1 MVQIVLIIFNRLG
14 EKNMQITVLGGGNE
28 IGASCLHVEME
39 GTAVLIDAGMR
50 MHGEHLLPALGLLEE
65 LSRPKAILVTH
76 AHADHIGALPL
87 VQALFPEVPVYA
99 TAPTIALM
107 RIMMKDSLKIIEQK
121 SQAESSVPPYSLEQV
136 ERLLDAMLTIPASDR
151 LRIGELE
158 IQVFQAGHILGA
170 VMFLLQSKQAELLIT
185 GDISFK
191 AGRTIT
197 GAKVPHTLQ
206 PDVVV
211 MESTYG
217 NRTHVDRHTEEKR
230 LVDHV
235 AEVIG
240 NGGFALVPAFALGRA
255 QEVLLILQ
263 DFMDRGLIPEF
274 PIYVDGL
281 VTPISGVYKQYPQ
294 YLKGVLAHRIN
305 REGDVFLKEGRCQ
318 AVQAKDRE
326 RIIQGKPA
334 CIVASSGM
342 LTGGASS
349 WYAERLV
356 SSEKN
361 AILLTGYQDEESPGQ
376 ALLNIADGLTNE
388 LTINGSVY
396 QVKAQIGKYGLSAH
410 ADAHEMT
417 MLIQKLAPTHTLLV
431 HGDDD
436 ARLTLQ
442 GLLDERYNPITVE
455 NGQTYTFDIKK
466 GKRKET
472 RKHSTLNSEQ
482 EKIRQWQG
490 QFLVYKQEDDE
501 NSKVALCTGVNVKSG
516 MIFGQTLKG
525 RTIRLYT
532 HQVIQALGKTTR
544 MMEEISE
551 CLNKV
556 LDFSLPMI
564 IALGWE
570 KVEEGTYTFEGL
582 FNRVKQEDSMEERL
596 ALFLCLQT
604 VAEQHKRVG
613 TDGLVQYKID
623 DDFIHAAAEGELPVQ
638 GRKMNGTKALE
649 LIKSEL
655 SEQEG
660 FIRCGLDDL
669 GTERERLTLYFA
681 FPDAISQLEQNKLC
695 AKLTSKTGWRIV
707 ISDSV
712 RQDLL
717 PQVLSELVGGAE
729 ISQAS
734 ILLQE
739 KKFIVTFSTDV
750 NIEPIQEEFFR
761 RTGFSLADKGSNEA
775 NLNTPAA
782 VFLSNT
788 PSKRMENNQAIE
800 ETKRW
805 AEQRGIKV
813 YKISF
818 KGQGTE
824 TMLEV
829 HFISPQVATRH
840 EIDLEEL
847 SYRTGFPVTYA
858 KAPKQNEILNRAL
871 KLIPESWLLKK
882 TPSIHV
888 DRAYLGVKVGST
900 PDPEEVEQIKKVLM
914 AETGYSL
921 EIK

>member
-1 MVQIVLIIFNRLG
+1 MR
-14 EKNMQITVLGGGNE
+14 ITVLGGGNE
-28 IGASCLHVEME
+28 IGASCLHVEIE

-50 MHGEHLLPALGLLEE
+50 IHGEHLLPALGLLEE

-87 VQALFPEVPVYA
+87 VHALFPEVPVYA

-121 SQAESSVPPYSLEQV
+121 SQAESSVPPYSFEQV
-136 ERLLDAMLTIPASDR
+136 ERLLDAMLTIPASDC
-151 LRIGELE
+151 LRIGELD

-170 VMFLLQSKQAELLIT
+170 VMFLFQSRQAELLIT

-191 AGRTIT
+191 DGRTIT
-197 GAKVPHTLQ
+197 GAKVTHTLQ

-263 DFMDRGLIPEF
+263 DYMDRGLIPEF

-305 REGDVFLKEGRCQ
+305 REGDVFLKEGRCH

-376 ALLNIADGLTNE
+376 ALLHVAEGLKNE

-417 MLIQKLAPTHTLLV
+417 MFIQKLAPAHTLLV

-442 GLLDERYNPITVE
+442 SMLNDRYNPITVE
-455 NGQTYTFDIKK
+455 NGQTYTFDIKRE
-466 GKRKET
+466 KRKEKKK
-472 RKHSTLNSEQ
+472 RSVINREQ
-482 EKIRQWQG
+482 EKICQWQG

-501 NSKVALCTGVNVKSG
+501 KSKVALCTGVNVKSG
-516 MIFGQTLKG
+516 IIFGQTLKG
-525 RTIRLYT
+525 KTIRLYT
-532 HQVIQALGKTTR
+532 SQVIQALGKTTR
-544 MMEEISE
+544 MMEEISLR
-551 CLNKV
+551 LNKV
-556 LDFSLPMI
+556 LEFSLPI
-564 IALGWE
+564 ITALRWE

-582 FNRVKQEDSMEERL
+582 YNRVQQEDSMEERL
-596 ALFLCLQT
+596 ALTLCLQT
-604 VAEQHKRVG
+604 IDEQHKRVG
-613 TDGLVQYKID
+613 TDGVIQYRIV
-623 DDFIHAAAEGELPVQ
+623 DDFIHAAAKGELPVQ

-649 LIKSEL
+649 LIKAEL
-655 SEQEG
+655 REHKG
-660 FIRCGLDDL
+660 FIRCGMDDL
-669 GTERERLTLYFA
+669 GTEEERLTLYFA
-681 FPDAISQLEQNKLC
+681 FPDAISQLEQKKLC
-695 AKLTSKTGWRIV
+695 EEFESKTGWSIV

-717 PQVLSELVGGAE
+717 PQVVSELTVGAD
-729 ISQAS
+729 ISQTS

-739 KKFIVTFSTDV
+739 KKFIVTFSIDV
-750 NIEPIQEEFFR
+750 EIERIQEEFFR
-761 RTGFSLADKGSNEA
+761 RTGFTLEEKGRNKASLS
-775 NLNTPAA
+775 TSTA
-782 VFLSNT
+782 VFLPNT

-818 KGQGTE
+818 KGQGPE
-824 TMLEV
+824 TILEV
-829 HFISPQVATRH
+829 HFISPEVAARH
-840 EIDLEEL
+840 EVDLEEL

-858 KAPKQNEILNRAL
+858 KAPKQNEILHRAL

-888 DRAYLGVKVGST
+888 DRACLGVKVGYT
-900 PDPEEVEQIKKVLM
+900 PDPEEVEQINKGLLD
-914 AETGYSL
+914 ETGYSL